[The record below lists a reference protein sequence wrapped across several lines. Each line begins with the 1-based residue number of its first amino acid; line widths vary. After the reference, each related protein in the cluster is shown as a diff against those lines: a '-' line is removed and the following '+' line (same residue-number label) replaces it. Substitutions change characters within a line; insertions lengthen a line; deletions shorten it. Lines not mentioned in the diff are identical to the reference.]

1 MSAII
6 VSNIGKAYKQYSSK
20 WQRFAEWVMP
30 FFGERHQ
37 LKWVLKDINFSV
49 EAGEALGIIGINGTG
64 KSTLL
69 KMITG
74 TVAPTE
80 GSAVT
85 SGRVAALLELGM
97 GFHPDFTGRQNIYM
111 AGQLMGLNSEELA
124 GLMPSIENFAEV
136 GDYFDSPIRVYS
148 SGMQVRLA
156 FAVATAIRPDVL
168 IVDEALSVGDTYFQ
182 HKCFN
187 RIRKFRED
195 GTTLLIVSHDPG
207 MIKSFCDRAILLDAG
222 GLVKS
227 GSPEEVLDYYSALL
241 APSDPDQITQKK
253 VSDTKVQTVS
263 GSGEASVTAISLL
276 SEDFKLIQVAEVC
289 QRVILRVEVTARAH
303 IERLIFGFGIKD
315 KFGQVIFGTN
325 THLKEIPLLD
335 VKKDDVYMFDISF
348 MMNLNEGDYSV
359 QTSLASTEDYHTNN
373 YEWIDLAFIF
383 HVQRLNMP
391 YFAGTTWIETEIS
404 INKKN

>member
-20 WQRFAEWVMP
+20 WARFAEWVVP
-30 FFGERHQ
+30 FFGGRHQ
-37 LKWVLKDINFSV
+37 LKWVLKNISFSV
-49 EAGEALGIIGINGTG
+49 EPGEALGIIGINGTG

-69 KMITG
+69 KMIAG

-80 GSAVT
+80 GGAVIR
-85 SGRVAALLELGM
+85 GRVAALLELGM

-111 AGQLMGLNSEELA
+111 AGQLMGLNSEELTS
-124 GLMPSIENFAEV
+124 LMPGIESFAEV

-156 FAVATAIRPDVL
+156 FAIATAIRPDVL
-168 IVDEALSVGDTYFQ
+168 IVDEALSVGDAYFQ

-207 MIKSFCDRAILLDAG
+207 MVKSFCDSAILLDAG

-227 GSPEEVLDYYSALL
+227 GRPEEVMDYYSALL
-241 APSDPDQITQKK
+241 APSDPEQIKQKNIT
-253 VSDTKVQTVS
+253 DNKVQTIS
-263 GSGEASVTAISLL
+263 GSGEASVTGISLL
-276 SEDFKLIQVAEVC
+276 SEDFKAIQVAEVC
-289 QRVILRVEVTARAH
+289 QRVTLRVEVTARAS
-303 IERLIFGFGIKD
+303 IERLTFGFGIKD

-325 THLKEIPLLD
+325 THLKEMPLLD
-335 VKKDDVYMFDISF
+335 VKRDDVYIFDISF

-359 QTSLASTEDYHTNN
+359 QTSLASTEDYLTNN
-373 YEWIDLAFIF
+373 YEWRDLAFMF
-383 HVQRLNMP
+383 HVQRLKMP
-391 YFAGTTWIETEIS
+391 YFAGTTWIDTKIS
-404 INKKN
+404 INKKS

>member
-20 WQRFAEWVMP
+20 WARFAEWVAP
-30 FFGERHQ
+30 FFGVRHQ
-37 LKWVLKDINFSV
+37 LKWVLKNISFSV
-49 EAGEALGIIGINGTG
+49 EPGEALGIIGINGTG

-80 GSAVT
+80 GGAVI

-111 AGQLMGLNSEELA
+111 AGQLMGLNSEELTS
-124 GLMPSIENFAEV
+124 LMPGIESFAEV

-156 FAVATAIRPDVL
+156 FAIATAIRPDVL
-168 IVDEALSVGDTYFQ
+168 IVDEALSVGDAYFQ

-222 GLVKS
+222 GLVKN
-227 GSPEEVLDYYSALL
+227 GRPEEVLDYYTALL
-241 APSDPDQITQKK
+241 APSDPNQIKQKK
-253 VSDTKVQTVS
+253 VADTQVQTIS
-263 GSGEASVTAISLL
+263 GSGEASVTGIYLL
-276 SEDFKLIQVAEVC
+276 SEDFKIIQVAEVC
-289 QRVILRVEVTARAH
+289 QNVVLRVEVTAMAG
-303 IERLIFGFGIKD
+303 IERLTFGFGIKD

-325 THLKEIPLLD
+325 THLKDIPLLN
-335 VKKDDVYMFDISF
+335 VKKGDVYIFDISF

-359 QTSLASTEDYHTNN
+359 QTSLASTEDYLTNN
-373 YEWIDLAFIF
+373 YEWRDLAFMF
-383 HVQRLNMP
+383 RVQRLKMP
-391 YFAGTTWIETEIS
+391 YFAGTTWIETKIN
-404 INKKN
+404 INKKT

>member
-6 VSNIGKAYKQYSSK
+6 VSNIGKAYKQYGSK
-20 WQRFAEWVMP
+20 WARFAEWMLP
-30 FFGERHQ
+30 FSGRRHQ
-37 LKWVLKDINFSV
+37 LKWVLKDISFSV
-49 EAGEALGIIGINGTG
+49 EPGEALGIIGINGTG

-74 TVAPTE
+74 TVAPSE
-80 GSAVT
+80 GCAVIN
-85 SGRVAALLELGM
+85 GRVSALLELGM

-111 AGQLMGLNSEELA
+111 AGQLMGLNADELSS
-124 GLMPSIENFAEV
+124 LMPNIENFAEV

-156 FAVATAIRPDVL
+156 FAIATAIRPDVL
-168 IVDEALSVGDTYFQ
+168 IVDEALSVGDAYFQ

-227 GSPEEVLDYYSALL
+227 GRPEEVLDYYSALL
-241 APSDPDQITQKK
+241 APSDPDQIKQKTI
-253 VSDTKVQTVS
+253 SDTKVQTVS

-276 SEDFKLIQVAEVC
+276 SEDLKLIKVAEVC
-289 QRVILRVEVTARAH
+289 QSVILRVEVTAKAD
-303 IERLIFGFGIKD
+303 IGRLTFGFGIKD

-325 THLKEIPLLD
+325 THLKEIPLLH
-335 VKKDDVYMFDISF
+335 VKKDDVFIFDVSF
-348 MMNLNEGDYSV
+348 KMNLNEGDYSV
-359 QTSLASTEDYHTNN
+359 QTSLASTEDYLTNN
-373 YEWIDLAFIF
+373 YEWRDLALIF

-404 INKKN
+404 INKKR